1 MQKIP
6 VSKAIKGM
14 VLAKPVLRDTG
25 VVLMGENT
33 ELNEMLIEKLQD
45 LDIKN
50 IVVKGRPLDTGGEEK
65 TLDQLHAELDER
77 FSMISSDKLA
87 MQIKEVIKKDLTRR
101 KEEEAL

>member
-6 VSKAIKGM
+6 VSKATEGM
-14 VLAKPVLRDTG
+14 VLAKPVLRESG

-45 LDIKN
+45 LDIN
-50 IVVKGRPLDTGGEEK
+50 HIVVKGRPLDTGGEEK
-65 TLDQLHAELDER
+65 TLDQIYAELDER

-87 MQIKEVIKKDLTRR
+87 AQIKEIIKKDLARR